1 MLQNLERLK
10 VFYCVFSEKSVVAAS
25 KTLNVSQS
33 AVSQALQKL
42 ESELKCPL
50 FTRLHKRLVPTAAG
64 NCLFKIVRPFMAELD
79 QWLKA
84 LGHAK
89 NQPFGELRIGAPTEF
104 GKAYLP
110 TIASAFREQYPDVS
124 FYLKLGD
131 AGTLLPMVEKGW
143 IDFAL
148 VDEFLTQNHFFGNLD
163 IFHFTPIVEEEVI
176 LACSKGYYSKS
187 VKKDHSFENLSQ
199 QKFITFR
206 HNAQTVKNWFRHHF
220 GKYNAPFD
228 IVLTVDS
235 LQVIISAIRHHL
247 GMGVI
252 ASHLVKEEIQN
263 GQIIPINT
271 SKAKIINQ
279 ISIVNLQ
286 EKIPTLS
293 EKVFEKFLVDKI
305 ELMGL

>member
-10 VFYCVFSEKSVVAAS
+10 VFYYVFSEKSVVAAA
-25 KTLNVSQS
+25 KTLHVSQS
-33 AVSQALQKL
+33 AVSQTLQKL
-42 ESELKCPL
+42 ENEIKCPL

-64 NCLFKIVRPFMAELD
+64 ERLFAVVQPFMA
-79 QWLKA
+79 A
-84 LGHAK
+84 LGTCLKTIAQSK
-89 NQPFGELRIGAPTEF
+89 RQPFGELRIGAPTEF

-110 TIASAFREQYPDVS
+110 AIAAAFREQYPDVS
-124 FYLKLGD
+124 FYLKFGD
-131 AGTLLPMVEKGW
+131 AGTLLPMVEKGR

-163 IFHFTPIVEEEVI
+163 IYHFTPVVEEEVI
-176 LACSKGYYSKS
+176 LACSKEYYAKS
-187 VKKDHSFENLSQ
+187 IKRDHSFKSLSRQ
-199 QKFITFR
+199 HFITFR

-220 GKYNAPFD
+220 GKYSVPFD
-228 IVLTVDS
+228 IVMTVDS
-235 LQVIISAIRHHL
+235 LQAIISAIRHHL

-263 GQIIPINT
+263 GQIVPITT

-286 EKIPTLS
+286 AKIPTLA
-293 EKVFEKFLVDKI
+293 EKVFEKFLIDKI
-305 ELMGL
+305 ESMGI